1 MEVYVA
7 KVLVIVTSVFVGLML
22 LVSYALYRKR
32 KCLEKRS
39 TPAASDRKYIPPYGE
54 LRKRDIPVIDSVP
67 FWVPGRR
74 GKIVNVEVQ
83 PRVKRLG
90 PRSSTPK
97 PRKTTTRKEKE
108 TNPQLMFSVKYNT
121 KRSTLLVDLL
131 DSKHL
136 DKANLVM
143 SPPTSTF
150 TGTHWD
156 ATPQSHSSVFSPVSL
171 SPRSTQ
177 DTRTQTPPQA
187 SGRRRPSSFEIEM
200 TYDELQLSSLQFS
213 VMGYDEYSRQ
223 KVLGDVVL
231 PMAELS
237 MQGLD
242 VTRELIM
249 WRDVQTREMQR
260 SKEKKSSKEIGESSA
275 EPTASESQCSPS

>member
-97 PRKTTTRKEKE
+97 DPRKQRLEK
-108 TNPQLMFSVKYNT
+108 
-121 KRSTLLVDLL
+121 STLLVDLL